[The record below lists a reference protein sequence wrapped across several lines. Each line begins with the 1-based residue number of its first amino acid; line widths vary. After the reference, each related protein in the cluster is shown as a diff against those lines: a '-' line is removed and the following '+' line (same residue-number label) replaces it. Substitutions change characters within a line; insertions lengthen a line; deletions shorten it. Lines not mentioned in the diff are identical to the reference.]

1 MSAAVLIRDAQ
12 VEDRFVDVRV
22 ENGVIAAI
30 GADLA
35 QQPADQVIEANGD
48 ALIPGLHDHH
58 VHLVAMAARGS
69 SVDLDPCASRAEV
82 DDVIA
87 AAAEIAGDGW
97 VRVVG
102 YDEHRH
108 GTLDLLRLDRLSA
121 AAPFRVQ
128 HRTGLSWLLN
138 SGALRQVG
146 AQDGP
151 VDVVERDDDGR
162 PTGWIHRGDEWL
174 GERIEHL
181 PLSFAAL
188 GRQLAAFGITGV
200 TDATAALGAGRL
212 ELLQR
217 ARSAGELRQRIML
230 LGVDDQPEGFLL
242 GPRKLLVDEQ
252 LGLDPD
258 ALATEIAAVHRA
270 GRSVALH
277 AVSRAEN
284 ITAVAALRA
293 AGVRFGDRIEHG
305 SILPTELDA
314 FLADNRVTVIIQ
326 PALVGERGDHYLAT
340 VEPDDL
346 GLLHRQA
353 SFLAHGV
360 RIAAGSD
367 APVTSSDPWRAI
379 ATATT
384 RRTRSEVVV
393 GAEERV
399 APRTALDWFLS
410 APGDPGGPSRRV
422 ELHAPAD
429 LCLLDVPIEEMLA
442 DPDAGHVRH
451 TWINGVM
458 VHS

>member
-1 MSAAVLIRDAQ
+1 MSAAVLIRYAQ

-30 GADLA
+30 GTDLA
-35 QQPADQVIEANGD
+35 QQPDDQVIEANGG

-69 SVDLDPCASRAEV
+69 SVDLDPCALRAEV

-87 AAAEIAGDGW
+87 AAAQIAGDGW

-121 AAPFRVQ
+121 AAPIRVQ

-138 SGALRQVG
+138 TGALRQVG

-151 VDVVERDDDGR
+151 VGVVERDDDGR
-162 PTGWIHRGDEWL
+162 LTGWIHRGDEWL
-174 GERIEHL
+174 GERIERL
-181 PLSFAAL
+181 PVSFASL

-217 ARSAGELRQRIML
+217 ARNTGELRQRIML
-230 LGVDDQPEGFLL
+230 LGVDDQSEGFLL

-258 ALATEIAAVHRA
+258 ALATEIAAVHGA

-314 FLADNRVTVIIQ
+314 FLADNRITVIIQ

-340 VEPDDL
+340 IEPDDL

-367 APVTSSDPWRAI
+367 APVTSSDPWGAI
-379 ATATT
+379 ATARN
-384 RRTRSEVVV
+384 RRTRTGSVV
-393 GAEERV
+393 GVSERV
-399 APRTALDWFLS
+399 DPRTALDWFLS
-410 APGDPGGPSRRV
+410 APEDPGGPSRRV
-422 ELHAPAD
+422 QVGAPAD
-429 LCLLDVPIEEMLA
+429 LCLLDVPLDVMLA
-442 DPDAGHVRH
+442 APDAVHVRS

>member
-1 MSAAVLIRDAQ
+1 MIAPVLIRGAQ
-12 VEDRFVDVRV
+12 VEGRVVDVLLDGGFV
-22 ENGVIAAI
+22 TAI
-30 GADLA
+30 GEDLPAHGADL
-35 QQPADQVIEANGD
+35 VIDAKGG

-58 VHLVAMAARGS
+58 VHLMAMAARGS
-69 SVDLDPCASRAEV
+69 SIDLDGCASPEAVEL
-82 DDVIA
+82 VITQ
-87 AAAEIAGDGW
+87 AAELAGDGW

-108 GTLDLLRLDRLSA
+108 GVLSLVILDAVCASA
-121 AAPFRVQ
+121 AVRVQ

-138 SGALRQVG
+138 TEALRRVG

-151 VDVVERDDDGR
+151 AGVLERDEHGQL
-162 PTGWIHRGDEWL
+162 TGWIHRGDDWL

-181 PLSFAAL
+181 PVSFASL

-200 TDATAALGAGRL
+200 TDATAALGVGRL
-212 ELLQR
+212 ELLER
-217 ARSAGELRQRIML
+217 ARDAGELRQRIML
-230 LGVDDQPEGFLL
+230 LGVDDQPEGLLL

-258 ALATEIAAVHRA
+258 ALATAIAAVHRA

-284 ITAVAALRA
+284 ITAVTALRA

-305 SILPTELDA
+305 SILPPELDA

-346 GLLHRQA
+346 ELLHRQA
-353 SFLAHGV
+353 SFLANGV
-360 RIAAGSD
+360 RLAAGSD
-367 APVTSSDPWRAI
+367 APVTSSDPWQAI

-384 RRTRSEVVV
+384 RRTRSEAVV

-399 APRTALDWFLS
+399 DPRTALDWFLS
-410 APGDPGGPSRRV
+410 SPEDPGGPSRRV
-422 ELHAPAD
+422 ELQAPAD
-429 LCLLDVPIEEMLA
+429 LCLLDVPMEQMLA
-442 DPDAGHVRH
+442 DPTAGHVRH